1 MLLMQVLLVLLAI
14 NFFGANCP
22 RDMCLCVDALYRT
35 FFLALLAVKLC
46 KVVLTHDLCKW
57 IAVVLGGWFLVQIL
71 LWR

>member
-46 KVVLTHDLCKW
+46 KVVLTHDLCK
-57 IAVVLGGWFLVQIL
+57 
-71 LWR
+71 